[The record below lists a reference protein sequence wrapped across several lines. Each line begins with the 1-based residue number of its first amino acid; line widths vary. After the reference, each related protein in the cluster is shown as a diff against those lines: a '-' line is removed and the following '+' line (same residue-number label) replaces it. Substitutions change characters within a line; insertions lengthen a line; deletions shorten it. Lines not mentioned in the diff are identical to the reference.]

1 MKNKFIKIITKSI
14 ALAVVIAFFSTYFY
28 VVWNYYDPVQK
39 KFVEPIKKTS
49 YLPFAYASP
58 NLTDVIYPD
67 ETILCTDDDG
77 LLRVKF
83 KFSNDYTN
91 CYSNSYSSFYYQT
104 FNNLNGIGTSPYSSF
119 SGTRWKPITPF
130 NPADYTETN
139 LPEGW
144 NGNGTCYEYDKDS
157 EHWFYVLDDW
167 FNFPPTYNQGRPFDG
182 SGFTTSHYGIWG
194 IVVDDPYSPPVTD
207 NIYWQD
213 YASCGIE
220 SEPEP
225 PEYTTDVSVSFFD
238 YMVRILPYY
247 DPSDDKT
254 YLINTTDSVIK
265 YRYNFLDDYTIK
277 VYENSS
283 VIFDKDPF
291 TDFDTDDS
299 GILTIPIEIA
309 NSESYTLKV
318 EVYDEND
325 ALISFLTDEFD
336 VLGVDDYEI
345 PDETETPNY
354 TGIWGDI
361 QNFVSY
367 IFKWLFVPSTSVINQ
382 WKTLNTDIKNHFPAS
397 LWYDIIDLFK
407 FDTYEKKTFG
417 SFKAPAG
424 ILGPNEVELVSLQPS
439 ENMQNSEFWINMK
452 KLMSVAMWFMV
463 IIYIVSKFTDKENL

>member
-39 KFVEPIKKTS
+39 KFVEPIKKAS
-49 YLPFAYASP
+49 YIPFAYGAQF
-58 NLTDVIYPD
+58 DIYWD
-67 ETILCTDDDG
+67 DLCFGTDDEG
-77 LLRVKF
+77 YNRIKVKF
-83 KFSNDYTN
+83 QHNQYLCFSSGTNTDWSYGAYSTYDNHLRLYLSNFGLSNTSLIPDKPSNIDWSVYTSDPSIYGVGFWNYSTCQLYEADVEYNFYITKASSFDENDDTDL
-91 CYSNSYSSFYYQT
+91 SNS
-104 FNNLNGIGTSPYSSF
+104 
-119 SGTRWKPITPF
+119 
-130 NPADYTETN
+130 
-139 LPEGW
+139 
-144 NGNGTCYEYDKDS
+144 
-157 EHWFYVLDDW
+157 VLDTDDYMT
-167 FNFPPTYNQGRPFDG
+167 FAFAGGNQGGNWYQEP
-182 SGFTTSHYGIWG
+182 
-194 IVVDDPYSPPVTD
+194 
-207 NIYWQD
+207 NIYWD
-213 YASCGIE
+213 DTCTFVGGE
-220 SEPEP
+220 

-382 WKTLNTDIKNHFPAS
+382 WKTLSTDIKDHFPAS
-397 LWYDIIDLFK
+397 LWYDIIELFK

-424 ILGPNEVELVSLQPS
+424 ILGPNEVELISLQPS

-463 IIYIVSKFTDKENL
+463 IIYIISKFTDKENL